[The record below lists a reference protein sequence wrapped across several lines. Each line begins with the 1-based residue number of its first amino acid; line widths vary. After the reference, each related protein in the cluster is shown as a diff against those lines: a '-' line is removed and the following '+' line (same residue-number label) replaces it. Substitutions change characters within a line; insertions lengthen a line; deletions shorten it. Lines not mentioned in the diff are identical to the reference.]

1 MKPLE
6 KEDKPLPKIYFK
18 TVEVGVIMSL
28 KNMAAAKTLYSKDST
43 ENLIVGMH
51 FAQPSTIYCVL
62 PPMSI
67 LRGTGG
73 QSTACSIRR

>member
-43 ENLIVGMH
+43 ENLI
-51 FAQPSTIYCVL
+51 L
-62 PPMSI
+62 PTLQETFLQIKQLPWAHV
-67 LRGTGG
+67 T
-73 QSTACSIRR
+73 